1 MQSALRMQSIT
12 CLAQIVPWEANSM
25 DVVKNSFDEAMGV
38 VVAAMKAAGYDPVA
52 QLTGYLQTGDDTFIT
67 RTGDARS
74 IIRTLDKAQISIYVE
89 NSI

>member
-1 MQSALRMQSIT
+1 
-12 CLAQIVPWEANSM
+12 M

-38 VVAAMKAAGYDPVA
+38 VVAALKAAGYDPVA

-74 IIRTLDKAQISIYVE
+74 IIRTLDKEQISAYVE
-89 NSI
+89 NIKPAKEGAL